1 LETGSLFALGWQG
14 ELNNPLAKT
23 QSPPRKN
30 TDHERQQ
37 EKGVITHTVNRLEQ
51 KQ

>member
-1 LETGSLFALGWQG
+1 LETNNLPALGWQG
-14 ELNNPLAKT
+14 GPNSFLAKA

-37 EKGVITHTVNRLEQ
+37 EKGVITHTVNWFEQ